1 MTDQESTWGPKASA
15 WQTMVKQAES
25 FVDMVYAPPD
35 RHAQVNGYA
44 ELACKSVEVCIKSLL
59 MERNLPPSFWQ
70 MCAADAEFLLNR
82 FPVMSDDIAV
92 PVDGDRA
99 LPIELLTRG
108 QYSRRMC
115 YRELSYYVPVGTP
128 ALVHDSSIKGSRL
141 QPKCRWGIASG
152 MLRDCP
158 IWRCPYTQVEF
169 RSKSY
174 SKALITRSFLR
185 CHLCNQRKSR
195 CRFLEMRMP
204 QLQGW

>member
-1 MTDQESTWGPKASA
+1 
-15 WQTMVKQAES
+15 MVKQAES
-25 FVDMVYAPPD
+25 FVDMFYAPPD

-108 QYSRRMC
+108 QYSRRM
-115 YRELSYYVPVGTP
+115 
-128 ALVHDSSIKGSRL
+128 
-141 QPKCRWGIASG
+141 SG
-152 MLRDCP
+152 ARNKTAP
-158 IWRCPYTQVEF
+158 WKHPTW
-169 RSKSY
+169 KSPFF
-174 SKALITRSFLR
+174 SETHFLI
-185 CHLCNQRKSR
+185 
-195 CRFLEMRMP
+195 
-204 QLQGW
+204 